1 MSFILE
7 ELILGTNLTEDSVC
21 EWVMVPQQQ
30 LKYLGTQS
38 FRPSSTDEET
48 EKLDM
53 FKFKNLYQCIKNGE
67 YKKVID
73 GSIFDLESGQD
84 KWQFRGAENAGTE
97 SQTEREGADKF
108 TYSIEQ
114 GTAPQIR
121 NFISMIQA
129 QCTINNHLAYEYHWM
144 NDWKD
149 IWGEEARKMFG
160 DIRIEIYDTNRHN
173 DGFGP
178 LNQPIFAITI
188 CHQHDYHRRIW
199 VLPRVDY
206 VESFDGEYW
215 GSNVWFN
222 ATKLFSLVETEG
234 THHGG
239 SIFQRGGY

>member
-1 MSFILE
+1 MGFILE
-7 ELILGTNLTEDSVC
+7 ELYL
-21 EWVMVPQQQ
+21 EWDDNYENQVMIPQQQ

-38 FRPSSTDEET
+38 FKQLSTDEET

-53 FKFKNLYQCIKNGE
+53 FKFKNFYQCIKNGE

-73 GSIFDLESGQD
+73 GSIFDLHSGQD
-84 KWQFRGAENAGTE
+84 KWQFTGADSGVTWDDA
-97 SQTEREGADKF
+97 QKREGADKF

-114 GTAPQIR
+114 CTAPQIR

-160 DIRIEIYDTNRHN
+160 DIRIEIYDTNEHN
-173 DGFGP
+173 DGGP

-188 CHQHDYHRRIW
+188 CHRYDYHRRIW
-199 VLPRVDY
+199 VLPLVHSSGYEDY
-206 VESFDGEYW
+206 LSH
-215 GSNVWFN
+215 NVWFN
-222 ATKLFSLVETEG
+222 ATKLFSLVETQG

-239 SIFQRGGY
+239 SIFQRGRY